1 MKCQLLNTTSTLENF
16 LSAAQFRIGGI
27 SLPSSL
33 DMTIDETQAVV
44 DNILR
49 FHIVKVNVSI

>member
-16 LSAAQFRIGGI
+16 LSAAQFRIGI